1 MKGARV
7 MDNHQKRPLVP
18 ICSENIGTPDSFT
31 IAVDAKTNQLY
42 TFEEKQMKASIFYR
56 YFLFF

>member
-1 MKGARV
+1 